1 MEVEFARTARL
12 LLEGGGMKV
21 DYFESDAGHT
31 IDPAAIQ
38 QAASWLERVI
48 SPPSAT

>member
-38 QAASWLERVI
+38 RAASWLERVI
-48 SPPSAT
+48 SPQSAT